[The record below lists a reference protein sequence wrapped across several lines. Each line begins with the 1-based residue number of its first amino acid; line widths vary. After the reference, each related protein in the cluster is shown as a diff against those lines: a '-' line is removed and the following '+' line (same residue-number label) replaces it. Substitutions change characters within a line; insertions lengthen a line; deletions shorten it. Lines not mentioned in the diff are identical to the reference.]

1 MALPEL
7 YILRHGETVW
17 NREGRMQGRRDSSLT
32 EKGVVQA
39 RAIGRLL
46 SARGL
51 GPGTHQVISSPQ
63 GRARRTAEI
72 AFGEAWEIAE
82 DDRLAEICVGD
93 WTGRTRTEVLAVDA
107 HAFSEGDMMEFYAN
121 APGGEGFAS
130 MWARARGFL
139 DDLSA
144 PTIVVTHGITSRFLR
159 GVALGIDEH
168 EIAELPG
175 GQGVVHHIREGRTDL
190 IQA

>member
-1 MALPEL
+1 MNLPEL

-17 NREGRMQGRRDSSLT
+17 NREGRMQGRMDSPLT
-32 EKGVVQA
+32 ETGEAQA

-46 SARGL
+46 QSKGL
-51 GPGTHQVISSPQ
+51 GPETHQVRSSPQ

-72 AFGEAWEIAE
+72 AFGAIWEIAE
-82 DDRLAEICVGD
+82 DDRLVEICVGD
-93 WTGRTRTEVLAVDA
+93 WTGRTRSEVLEADA
-107 HAFSEGDMMEFYAN
+107 NALGEGDMMEFYAN
-121 APGGEGFAS
+121 APDGEGFAP
-130 MWARARGFL
+130 MWARAREFL
-139 DDLSA
+139 GELTE

-159 GVALGIDEH
+159 AVALGVDEH
-168 EIAELPG
+168 GIAELPG